1 MRAKNMFSMPT
12 YTIGDLL
19 GSAVVA
25 HGSAWLTGCGWRR
38 WGGGLLGDELR
49 QGLALLFLA
58 GTQATFG
65 QHNLEAQTR

>member
-25 HGSAWLTGCGWRR
+25 HGSAWLTGCGWKR
-38 WGGGLLGDELR
+38 WGGGGT
-49 QGLALLFLA
+49 A
-58 GTQATFG
+58 GG
-65 QHNLEAQTR
+65 